1 MRVCPLDNVAL
12 FGRKPVASLWTESYP
27 RFSDAVLV
35 ASLMGFILLTFSRF
49 WPPVQG
55 LMGLPVR
62 WLGPYLGTAFR
73 PVLLMWVGIGLPLLT
88 VLMSAALAAWSRTS
102 GTSDILPIEPAHQ
115 AGLRLPSLPLK
126 VWFEEGPSPFAVD
139 PSGEEKIMGADTVR
153 GLSAVYAPTIIPLLL
168 SSHLVLALVKLNT
181 KLAYLPV
188 AAADPVGV
196 RSYMA
201 IWELGLM
208 SQPGIWFTIGMVKT
222 VSLAL
227 LSSGTVLSLWT
238 YSKITRR
245 EGRGALPMLF
255 PLMILAVVVYG
266 GFYNWLF

>member
-1 MRVCPLDNVAL
+1 
-12 FGRKPVASLWTESYP
+12 
-27 RFSDAVLV
+27 
-35 ASLMGFILLTFSRF
+35 
-49 WPPVQG
+49 
-55 LMGLPVR
+55 
-62 WLGPYLGTAFR
+62 
-73 PVLLMWVGIGLPLLT
+73 
-88 VLMSAALAAWSRTS
+88 
-102 GTSDILPIEPAHQ
+102 
-115 AGLRLPSLPLK
+115 
-126 VWFEEGPSPFAVD
+126 
-139 PSGEEKIMGADTVR
+139 MGADTVR

-227 LSSGTVLSLWT
+227 LFSGTVLSLWT